1 MMMTLLSEA
10 GNMVELYRTELICDV
25 GVCGAALIVVII
37 AYFVILEHLESR
49 AAQEALMVIG
59 TLMILLVITILACK
73 TCALGKLTSTLKG
86 SAAAIENT
94 GELLLQNRF

>member
-10 GNMVELYRTELICDV
+10 SNMVEIYRTELICEV
-25 GVCGAALIVVII
+25 GVCVAAVLVVVI

-59 TLMILLVITILACK
+59 TLAILLVISILACK
-73 TCALGKLTSTLKG
+73 VCALGKLESTLKG
-86 SAAAIENT
+86 SAAVIETT